1 MRAEVDFRSD
11 AVSRVYATIRLQ
23 TGGVPNG
30 AGRQDN
36 TAGSKADRRMR
47 AVVVADDEIVTVVY

>member
-1 MRAEVDFRSD
+1 MV
-11 AVSRVYATIRLQ
+11 Q
-23 TGGVPNG
+23 
-30 AGRQDN
+30 AGRRQGRHN